1 MGAESIRIL
10 IVDDY
15 EMVRIMLKRCLA
27 QLGYTNVEEATDGK
41 QAFEMLQGA
50 TVSKRPFAVVFSDLN
65 MPRMNGFELLAT
77 CRKTPEYQRLPFVI
91 ISAEAESDYIS
102 QALQHGA
109 NDYIIKPFSTQT
121 LQKKLE
127 KINEILKKLDVT
139 KTP

>member
-1 MGAESIRIL
+1 MSTEPLRIL

-15 EMVRIMLKRCLA
+15 EMVRIMLKRCLS
-27 QLGYTNVEEATDGK
+27 QLGYTNVDEATDGK
-41 QAFEMLQGA
+41 QGLEMLQAA
-50 TVSKRPFAVVFSDLN
+50 TAAQKPYSVVFSDLN

-77 CRKTPEYQRLPFVI
+77 CRKMPEFQKVPFVI

-127 KINEILKKLDVT
+127 KINELLKKLAG
-139 KTP
+139 K

>member
-1 MGAESIRIL
+1 MGNGLRIL

-15 EMVRIMLKRCLA
+15 EMVRIMLKRCLT

-41 QAFEMLQGA
+41 QALDMLNSAAGTENA
-50 TVSKRPFAVVFSDLN
+50 FAVVFSDLN
-65 MPRMNGFELLAT
+65 MPRMNGFELLAA
-77 CRKTPEYQRLPFVI
+77 CRKSPSFSRIPFVI

-127 KINEILKKLDVT
+127 KINELLKKSAAA
-139 KTP
+139 K

>member
-1 MGAESIRIL
+1 MTAEAQKIL

-15 EMVRIMLKRCLA
+15 EMVRIMLKRCLN
-27 QLGYTNVEEATDGK
+27 QLGYANVEEAVDGQ
-41 QAFEMLQGA
+41 QALEKLQSA
-50 TVSKRPFAVVFSDLN
+50 TEANSPFSMIFSDLN
-65 MPRMNGFELLAT
+65 MPRMNGFELLSA
-77 CRKTPEYQRLPFVI
+77 CRKAPAYQRLPFVI

-127 KINEILKKLDVT
+127 RINDLLKRSAASR
-139 KTP
+139 